1 MVDRRKADTENTGNI
16 SNVVI
21 DEIEKV
27 VKGKRDV
34 ITKVYAAILAG
45 GHILLDDIPGV
56 GKTTLAMAFAKT
68 LDMKYNRVQFTPDVL
83 PSDIMGFSMYN
94 AKTGDFEYR
103 EGAAFCNLFLAD
115 EINRTSPKSQ
125 SALLEIMEE
134 KRVTVDAVTR
144 QLPEPF
150 TVIATQNPIGSSGT
164 QMLPESQLDRFMIRL
179 SMGYPSHEAAVQ
191 ILKGQEFTPINTVRM
206 MVTSDELVELQA
218 RAQCLKVHDSIFDY
232 IVTLIEKTRES
243 EYFSMGASPRG
254 ANALLRMSRAMALL
268 SGREYVVPEDIA
280 SVFAAVLGHRIKLSS
295 RARANGFTV
304 DTALEE
310 VRKSVKLPRT

>member
-1 MVDRRKADTENTGNI
+1 MAGNNI
-16 SNVVI
+16 VRNNVI

-27 VKGKRDV
+27 VKGKREV

-56 GKTTLAMAFAKT
+56 GKTTLAMAFART

-191 ILKGQEFTPINTVRM
+191 ILKGQEFTPINSVN
-206 MVTSDELVELQA
+206 MVVSRNELVELQKKA
-218 RAQCLKVHDSIFDY
+218 NSLSVHDSIFDY
-232 IVTLIEKTRES
+232 IVTLIEETRNS

-254 ANALLRMSRAMALL
+254 ANSLLRMSRAMALL
-268 SGREYVVPEDIA
+268 SGRDYVVPDDIEA
-280 SVFAAVLGHRIKLSS
+280 VFTAVLGHRVKLSS

>member
-1 MVDRRKADTENTGNI
+1 MVDIRRTDAEKTGNI

-134 KRVTVDAVTR
+134 KSVTVDAVTR
-144 QLPEPF
+144 RLPEPF

>member
-1 MVDRRKADTENTGNI
+1 MVDIRRTDAEKTGNI

-134 KRVTVDAVTR
+134 KSVTVDAVTR

>member
-1 MVDRRKADTENTGNI
+1 MAGNNI
-16 SNVVI
+16 VRNNVI
-21 DEIEKV
+21 DEIDKV
-27 VKGKRDV
+27 VKGKREV

-56 GKTTLAMAFAKT
+56 GKTTLAMAFART

-191 ILKGQEFTPINTVRM
+191 ILKGQEFTPINSVN
-206 MVTSDELVELQA
+206 MVVSRNELVELQKKA
-218 RAQCLKVHDSIFDY
+218 NSLSVHDSIFDY
-232 IVTLIEKTRES
+232 IVTLIEETRNS

-254 ANALLRMSRAMALL
+254 ANSLLRMSRAMALL
-268 SGREYVVPEDIA
+268 SGRDYVVPDDIEA
-280 SVFAAVLGHRIKLSS
+280 VFTAVLGHRVKLSS